1 MSKLH
6 VFDMDGTLI
15 KESACLAI
23 SEHVGELEKVQSLE
37 ERWAKCE
44 IGHVEYYELCLPLWK
59 TLTEEILEK
68 CFQSSEWIT
77 GIAEVFDD
85 IRGRGE
91 TIAVI
96 TLSPNFFA
104 EKIKRW
110 GAHHTFGA
118 IVEPGVPPKPEL
130 VLTPESK
137 PEIIK
142 NLVTEMDISL
152 RDCVAYGDSSS
163 DEPLF
168 KLLEHSVAMNASESL
183 RTISRRQ
190 YDGWDLREAY
200 ELSRQLLDH
209 KENPGVTK

>member
-15 KESACLAI
+15 KGSACLAI
-23 SEHVGELEKVQSLE
+23 SEHVGELEKVLLLE

-59 TLTEEILEK
+59 GLTEEVLEK
-68 CFQSSEWIT
+68 CFQSSVWIDGVT
-77 GIAEVFDD
+77 EVFDD
-85 IRGRGE
+85 ICQRGE

-96 TLSPNFFA
+96 TLSPNFFV

-130 VLTPESK
+130 VLTPETK
-137 PEIIK
+137 PKIIHQLAK
-142 NLVTEMDISL
+142 EMGISL
-152 RDCVAYGDSSS
+152 DDCVAYGDSSS

-200 ELSRQLLDH
+200 ELSRQMLDH
-209 KENPGVTK
+209 E

>member
-1 MSKLH
+1 M
-6 VFDMDGTLI
+6 
-15 KESACLAI
+15 AI
-23 SEHVGELEKVQSLE
+23 SDHVGELETVLILE

-59 TLTEEILEK
+59 GLSEEVLEK
-68 CFQSSEWIT
+68 CFQSSVWINGVT
-77 GIAEVFDD
+77 EVFED
-85 IRGRGE
+85 ICKRGE
-91 TIAVI
+91 TIVVI

-118 IVEPGVPPKPEL
+118 IVEPGVPPRPEL

-142 NLVTEMDISL
+142 KLVIEMGISL
-152 RDCVAYGDSSS
+152 DDCVAYGDSSS

-168 KLLEHSVAMNASESL
+168 ELLNHSVAMNASESL
-183 RTISRRQ
+183 RTISRKQ

-200 ELSRQLLDH
+200 ELSRQLLDQ
-209 KENPGVTK
+209 K

>member
-15 KESACLAI
+15 RGSACLAI
-23 SEHVGELEKVQSLE
+23 SDHVGELETVLLLE

-59 TLTEEILEK
+59 GLTEEILEK
-68 CFQSSEWIT
+68 CFQSSAWIS

-85 IRGRGE
+85 ICQRGE

-96 TLSPNFFA
+96 TLSPNFFVK
-104 EKIKRW
+104 KIKRW

-142 NLVTEMDISL
+142 QLVTEMGISL
-152 RDCVAYGDSSS
+152 DDCVAYGDSSS

-168 KLLEHSVAMNASESL
+168 KFLTHSVAINASESL
-183 RTISRRQ
+183 RAISRKE

-200 ELSRQLLDH
+200 ELSRQLLDQ
-209 KENPGVTK
+209 K